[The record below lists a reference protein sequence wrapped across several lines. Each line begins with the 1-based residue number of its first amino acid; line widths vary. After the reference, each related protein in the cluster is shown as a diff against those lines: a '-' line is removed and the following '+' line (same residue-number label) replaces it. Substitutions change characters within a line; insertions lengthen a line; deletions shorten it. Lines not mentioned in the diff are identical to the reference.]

1 MFGASIGRA
10 AQRIIDAMVRWLA
23 HGHFNPNIL
32 TVVGVAIN
40 VGSGLL
46 FGFGRFFWAGIV
58 LIIANLF
65 DMLDG
70 QVARLSG
77 RVTRFG
83 GFLDSSLDRLS
94 DMVVFVGLMVFYA
107 RATEYHSTLNV
118 FLAGAGLM
126 VSVWVRYAS
135 ARAES
140 LIPKCDVGF
149 LRRPERVVLFIIGAL
164 STVPGSNNYFAYRMP
179 AVLWVLAVGSYW
191 TFAHRMY
198 HTWTEVNRSEAKHVV
213 AESGASAGEQSEV
226 RSKPTLANKPAS
238 LGFWSIVT
246 AGEVAAWRVKW
257 EVLFASIL
265 ALWIGGRIVR
275 SISQNPSRF
284 IGLRPARIGFAS
296 VVTVAVLV
304 GVLIGITVPERF

>member
-10 AQRIIDAMVRWLA
+10 AQRIIDAIVRWLA
-23 HGHFNPNIL
+23 SGHINPNLL
-32 TVVGVAIN
+32 TVIGVGIN
-40 VGSGLL
+40 VGCGLL
-46 FGFGRFFWAGIV
+46 FGLGYFFWAGILLLV
-58 LIIANLF
+58 ANLF

-107 RATEYHSTLNV
+107 RDIPAHSTLNV

-126 VSVWVRYAS
+126 GSVMVSYAS

-149 LRRPERVVLFIIGAL
+149 LRRPERVILFIIGAL
-164 STVPGSNNYFAYRMP
+164 STYPGSNSFFANRMP

-198 HTWTEVNRSEAKHVV
+198 HTWRELAKVEEAKTENVPKQ
-213 AESGASAGEQSEV
+213 E
-226 RSKPTLANKPAS
+226 
-238 LGFWSIVT
+238 I
-246 AGEVAAWRVKW
+246 
-257 EVLFASIL
+257 
-265 ALWIGGRIVR
+265 RI
-275 SISQNPSRF
+275 QNPISF
-284 IGLRPARIGFAS
+284 VKSAF
-296 VVTVAVLV
+296 
-304 GVLIGITVPERF
+304 PEKQG

>member
-10 AQRIIDAMVRWLA
+10 GQRIIDAMVRWLA
-23 HGHFNPNIL
+23 SGHINPNIL
-32 TVVGVAIN
+32 TVIGVALN
-40 VGSGLL
+40 VGCGLL
-46 FGFGRFFWAGIV
+46 FGLGRFFWAGIV

-107 RATEYHSTLNV
+107 RDTEFHSTLNV
-118 FLAGAGLM
+118 FLAGAALMGSVM
-126 VSVWVRYAS
+126 VSYAS

-149 LRRPERVVLFIIGAL
+149 LRRPERVVLLIIGAL
-164 STVPGSNNYFAYRMP
+164 STHPGSTNFFANRMP

-198 HTWTEVNRSEAKHVV
+198 HTWRELNNVEAETRPVNTQTSASTSS
-213 AESGASAGEQSEV
+213 AEPERRGEQRLV
-226 RSKPTLANKPAS
+226 HKPS
-238 LGFWSIVT
+238 
-246 AGEVAAWRVKW
+246 
-257 EVLFASIL
+257 
-265 ALWIGGRIVR
+265 
-275 SISQNPSRF
+275 
-284 IGLRPARIGFAS
+284 
-296 VVTVAVLV
+296 
-304 GVLIGITVPERF
+304 

>member
-1 MFGASIGRA
+1 MFGASIGRGC
-10 AQRIIDAMVRWLA
+10 QRIIDAMVRWLA
-23 HGHFNPNIL
+23 YGHINPNIL
-32 TVVGVAIN
+32 TVIGVALN
-40 VGSGLL
+40 VGCGLL
-46 FGFGRFFWAGIV
+46 FGFGRFFWAGIM
-58 LIIANLF
+58 LIVANLF

-107 RATEYHSTLNV
+107 RDTEFHSTLNV

-126 VSVWVRYAS
+126 GSVMVSYAS

-164 STVPGSNNYFAYRMP
+164 STHPGSDNFFANRMP
-179 AVLWVLAVGSYW
+179 AVLWVLAIGSYW

-198 HTWTEVNRSEAKHVV
+198 HTWRELNR
-213 AESGASAGEQSEV
+213 ASVEIEIDEQS
-226 RSKPTLANKPAS
+226 SYSSSAS
-238 LGFWSIVT
+238 G
-246 AGEVAAWRVKW
+246 
-257 EVLFASIL
+257 
-265 ALWIGGRIVR
+265 
-275 SISQNPSRF
+275 
-284 IGLRPARIGFAS
+284 
-296 VVTVAVLV
+296 
-304 GVLIGITVPERF
+304 PERRTEQTLVQKAG

>member
-10 AQRIIDAMVRWLA
+10 AQRIIDAIVRWLA
-23 HGHFNPNIL
+23 IGHINPNIL
-32 TVVGVAIN
+32 TVIGVSLN
-40 VGSGLL
+40 VGCGLL
-46 FGFGRFFWAGIV
+46 FGMGQFFYAGIA
-58 LIIANLF
+58 LIVANLF

-107 RATEYHSTLNV
+107 RDTEFHSTLNV

-126 VSVWVRYAS
+126 GSVMVSYAS

-164 STVPGSNNYFAYRMP
+164 STHPGSNNFFANRMP
-179 AVLWVLAVGSYW
+179 AVLWVLAIGSYW

-198 HTWTEVNRSEAKHVV
+198 HTWRELTRAEAKTP
-213 AESGASAGEQSEV
+213 ESLPIADRQL
-226 RSKPTLANKPAS
+226 P
-238 LGFWSIVT
+238 ID
-246 AGEVAAWRVKW
+246 RVK
-257 EVLFASIL
+257 
-265 ALWIGGRIVR
+265 R
-275 SISQNPSRF
+275 
-284 IGLRPARIGFAS
+284 
-296 VVTVAVLV
+296 VAPKMS
-304 GVLIGITVPERF
+304 T

>member
-10 AQRIIDAMVRWLA
+10 AQRIIDAIVRWLA
-23 HGHFNPNIL
+23 IGHINPNIL
-32 TVVGVAIN
+32 TVIGVSLN
-40 VGSGLL
+40 VGCGLL
-46 FGFGRFFWAGIV
+46 FGLGWFFYAGVALIV
-58 LIIANLF
+58 ANLF

-94 DMVVFVGLMVFYA
+94 DMVVFVGLMVYYA
-107 RATEYHSTLNV
+107 RDTPAHSTLNV

-126 VSVWVRYAS
+126 GSVMVSYAS

-164 STVPGSNNYFAYRMP
+164 STYPGSTNYFANRMP

-198 HTWTEVNRSEAKHVV
+198 HTWRELTKADKKTANVDAEASYAQSSGSKERPKRAEV
-213 AESGASAGEQSEV
+213 
-226 RSKPTLANKPAS
+226 P
-238 LGFWSIVT
+238 I
-246 AGEVAAWRVKW
+246 
-257 EVLFASIL
+257 
-265 ALWIGGRIVR
+265 
-275 SISQNPSRF
+275 
-284 IGLRPARIGFAS
+284 
-296 VVTVAVLV
+296 
-304 GVLIGITVPERF
+304 

>member
-1 MFGASIGRA
+1 MFGASIGRL
-10 AQRIIDAMVRWLA
+10 AQRIIDAFVRWLA
-23 HGHFNPNIL
+23 YGHINPNIL
-32 TVVGVAIN
+32 TVIGVALN
-40 VGSGLL
+40 VGCGLL
-46 FGFGRFFWAGIV
+46 FGMGRFFSAGIA
-58 LIIANLF
+58 LIVANLF

-107 RATEYHSTLNV
+107 RDTADHSTLNV

-126 VSVWVRYAS
+126 GSVMVSYAS

-164 STVPGSNNYFAYRMP
+164 STVPNSTNYFSNRMP
-179 AVLWVLAVGSYW
+179 AVLWVLAIGSYW

-198 HTWTEVNRSEAKHVV
+198 HTWRELTNQELKLQN
-213 AESGASAGEQSEV
+213 AESQSSYSQAGATPAGDRRAEQRLV
-226 RSKPTLANKPAS
+226 HKP
-238 LGFWSIVT
+238 G
-246 AGEVAAWRVKW
+246 
-257 EVLFASIL
+257 
-265 ALWIGGRIVR
+265 
-275 SISQNPSRF
+275 
-284 IGLRPARIGFAS
+284 
-296 VVTVAVLV
+296 
-304 GVLIGITVPERF
+304 

>member
-10 AQRIIDAMVRWLA
+10 AQRIIDAIVRWLA
-23 HGHFNPNIL
+23 HGHINPNIL
-32 TVVGVAIN
+32 TVIGVALN
-40 VGSGLL
+40 VGCGLL
-46 FGFGRFFWAGIV
+46 FGMGRFFAAGIALV
-58 LIIANLF
+58 VANLF

-107 RATEYHSTLNV
+107 RPTEFHSTLNV

-126 VSVWVRYAS
+126 GSVMVSYAS

-164 STVPGSNNYFAYRMP
+164 STHPGSTNFFANRMP
-179 AVLWVLAVGSYW
+179 AVLWVLAIGSYW

-198 HTWTEVNRSEAKHVV
+198 HTWRELTKADEVKTANVDTEASYSQAGGSKERPKQ
-213 AESGASAGEQSEV
+213 AE
-226 RSKPTLANKPAS
+226 
-238 LGFWSIVT
+238 
-246 AGEVAAWRVKW
+246 
-257 EVLFASIL
+257 
-265 ALWIGGRIVR
+265 
-275 SISQNPSRF
+275 
-284 IGLRPARIGFAS
+284 
-296 VVTVAVLV
+296 
-304 GVLIGITVPERF
+304 VPI

>member
-10 AQRIIDAMVRWLA
+10 AQRIIDAIVRWLA
-23 HGHFNPNIL
+23 LGHINPNIL
-32 TVVGVAIN
+32 TVIGVALN
-40 VGSGLL
+40 VGCGLL
-46 FGFGRFFWAGIV
+46 FGLGWFFAAGIA
-58 LIIANLF
+58 LIVANLF

-107 RATEYHSTLNV
+107 RDIESHSTLNV

-126 VSVWVRYAS
+126 GSVMVSYAS

-164 STVPGSNNYFAYRMP
+164 STHPGSSNFFANRMP

-198 HTWTEVNRSEAKHVV
+198 HTWRELTKAEAKTANVD
-213 AESGASAGEQSEV
+213 AEASYAQSGGNKERPKRAEV
-226 RSKPTLANKPAS
+226 P
-238 LGFWSIVT
+238 I
-246 AGEVAAWRVKW
+246 
-257 EVLFASIL
+257 
-265 ALWIGGRIVR
+265 
-275 SISQNPSRF
+275 
-284 IGLRPARIGFAS
+284 
-296 VVTVAVLV
+296 
-304 GVLIGITVPERF
+304 

>member
-1 MFGASIGRA
+1 MFGARLVGRG

-23 HGHFNPNIL
+23 YGHINPNIL
-32 TVVGVAIN
+32 TVIGVSLN
-40 VGSGLL
+40 VGCGLL
-46 FGFGRFFWAGIV
+46 FGMGLFFWAGIA
-58 LIIANLF
+58 LIVANLF

-107 RATEYHSTLNV
+107 RADKYHSTLNV

-126 VSVWVRYAS
+126 GSVMVSYAS

-140 LIPKCDVGF
+140 MIPKCDVGF

-164 STVPGSNNYFAYRMP
+164 STRPSSHNFFANRMP
-179 AVLWVLAVGSYW
+179 AVLWVLAIGSYW

-198 HTWTEVNRSEAKHVV
+198 HTWIEVNKTE
-213 AESGASAGEQSEV
+213 
-226 RSKPTLANKPAS
+226 
-238 LGFWSIVT
+238 
-246 AGEVAAWRVKW
+246 
-257 EVLFASIL
+257 
-265 ALWIGGRIVR
+265 
-275 SISQNPSRF
+275 ISQPS
-284 IGLRPARIGFAS
+284 PAEIAS
-296 VVTVAVLV
+296 SEST
-304 GVLIGITVPERF
+304 T

>member
-1 MFGASIGRA
+1 MFGASIGRG
-10 AQRIIDAMVRWLA
+10 AQRIIDAIVRWLA
-23 HGHFNPNIL
+23 HGHINPNIL
-32 TVVGVAIN
+32 TVIGVSLN
-40 VGSGLL
+40 VGCGLL
-46 FGFGRFFWAGIV
+46 FGLGWFFAAGMCLV
-58 LIIANLF
+58 VANLF

-107 RATEYHSTLNV
+107 RDTPWHSTLNV

-126 VSVWVRYAS
+126 GSVMVSYAS

-164 STVPGSNNYFAYRMP
+164 STYPGSTNFFTNRMP

-198 HTWTEVNRSEAKHVV
+198 HTWRELTNAEAKAASEAKSENVDDKASYSKAGDRR
-213 AESGASAGEQSEV
+213 AEPRLV
-226 RSKPTLANKPAS
+226 HKPS
-238 LGFWSIVT
+238 
-246 AGEVAAWRVKW
+246 
-257 EVLFASIL
+257 
-265 ALWIGGRIVR
+265 
-275 SISQNPSRF
+275 
-284 IGLRPARIGFAS
+284 
-296 VVTVAVLV
+296 
-304 GVLIGITVPERF
+304 

>member
-1 MFGASIGRA
+1 VFGASIGRL

-23 HGHFNPNIL
+23 HGHINPNIL
-32 TVVGVAIN
+32 TVIGVSLN
-40 VGSGLL
+40 VGCGVL
-46 FGFGRFFWAGIV
+46 FGMGRFFSAGIA
-58 LIIANLF
+58 LIVANLF

-94 DMVVFVGLMVFYA
+94 DMVVFVGLMVFYS
-107 RATEYHSTLNV
+107 RDTQFHSTLNV

-126 VSVWVRYAS
+126 GSVMVSYAS

-164 STVPGSNNYFAYRMP
+164 STHPNSTNFFANRMP

-198 HTWTEVNRSEAKHVV
+198 HTWRELTKLETKTENVEEPS
-213 AESGASAGEQSEV
+213 SYSQAG
-226 RSKPTLANKPAS
+226 T
-238 LGFWSIVT
+238 T
-246 AGEVAAWRVKW
+246 AGNERRG
-257 EVLFASIL
+257 EH
-265 ALWIGGRIVR
+265 R
-275 SISQNPSRF
+275 
-284 IGLRPARIGFAS
+284 
-296 VVTVAVLV
+296 LV
-304 GVLIGITVPERF
+304 HKPG

>member
-10 AQRIIDAMVRWLA
+10 GQRIIDAMVRWLA
-23 HGHFNPNIL
+23 RGHINPNIL
-32 TVVGVAIN
+32 TFIGVAIN

-77 RVTRFG
+77 RVTSYG

-107 RATEYHSTLNV
+107 RATEFHSTLNV

-126 VSVWVRYAS
+126 GSVMVSYAS

-140 LIPKCDVGF
+140 MIPKCDVGF

-164 STVPGSNNYFAYRMP
+164 STVSGSNNFFANRMP
-179 AVLWVLAVGSYW
+179 AVLWVLAIGSYW
-191 TFAHRMY
+191 TFVHRMY
-198 HTWTEVNRSEAKHVV
+198 HIWLEVTKTEAKQVISEADQGTG
-213 AESGASAGEQSEV
+213 SQPEV
-226 RSKPTLANKPAS
+226 RREPTLAHKT
-238 LGFWSIVT
+238 G
-246 AGEVAAWRVKW
+246 
-257 EVLFASIL
+257 
-265 ALWIGGRIVR
+265 
-275 SISQNPSRF
+275 
-284 IGLRPARIGFAS
+284 
-296 VVTVAVLV
+296 
-304 GVLIGITVPERF
+304 

>member
-10 AQRIIDAMVRWLA
+10 AQRIIDAIVRWLA
-23 HGHFNPNIL
+23 IGHINPNIL
-32 TVVGVAIN
+32 TVI
-40 VGSGLL
+40 
-46 FGFGRFFWAGIV
+46 
-58 LIIANLF
+58 
-65 DMLDG
+65 DG

-107 RATEYHSTLNV
+107 RDTESHSTLNV

-126 VSVWVRYAS
+126 GSVMVSYAS

-164 STVPGSNNYFAYRMP
+164 STHSGSTNFFANRMP

-198 HTWTEVNRSEAKHVV
+198 HTWRELTKADAAKTANVDAEASYAQSGERR
-213 AESGASAGEQSEV
+213 AEPRLV
-226 RSKPTLANKPAS
+226 TKPS
-238 LGFWSIVT
+238 
-246 AGEVAAWRVKW
+246 
-257 EVLFASIL
+257 
-265 ALWIGGRIVR
+265 
-275 SISQNPSRF
+275 
-284 IGLRPARIGFAS
+284 
-296 VVTVAVLV
+296 
-304 GVLIGITVPERF
+304 